1 MPPVQ
6 LRFEWNLAKES
17 ANFRKHGVWFLAA
30 QSVFCDPLAISRHD
44 DEHASREE
52 RWVTIGQTG
61 EMAILVL
68 VHTYEVW
75 EDEGVTVRII
85 SARRA
90 TAHERRNYETNRYRV
105 QERTE
110 PYAPRVNAMKD
121 EYDFSIGERGKFYRE
136 GAVHILP
143 VHLEKE
149 VVAQL
154 SALAVTSSVDASTL
168 ANAILKRGIA
178 ELTAGGPA

>member
-1 MPPVQ
+1 MPSFQ
-6 LRFEWNLAKES
+6 LHFEWDLAKES
-17 ANFRKHGVWFLAA
+17 ANFRKHGVRFVPA
-30 QSVFCDPLAISRHD
+30 QSVFYDPLAISRHD
-44 DEHASREE
+44 DEHAPREE
-52 RWVTIGQTG
+52 RWVTIGQTH
-61 EMAILVL
+61 ELALVVV
-68 VHTYEVW
+68 VHTYEARD
-75 EDEGVTVRII
+75 DERVVVRII

-105 QERTE
+105 QERTSPLATRE
-110 PYAPRVNAMKD
+110 KAMKD

-143 VHLEKE
+143 VHLELD

-154 SALAVTSSVDASTL
+154 SALAETSHVDASTL

-178 ELTAGGPA
+178 GLTAGSRT